1 MLLPDMFDEKV
12 ALMSQEAE
20 LSESRTTEQGTLIAL
35 SSAQMVTL
43 FTTGLEGRGATAAPV
58 EVVLDDAKG
67 AVGEK
72 VSITFFTPQSTWMEN
87 SPRFASIISQLVSSY
102 MPRGTR
108 TTSVRSWPTGRKPRA
123 KHERG
128 LYQASL
134 VTPSEGDR
142 GLSASR
148 VSKHLFH
155 KFYRGL
161 L

>member
-20 LSESRTTEQGTLIAL
+20 LSENRTTEQGTLIAL
-35 SSAQMVTL
+35 SSGQMVTL
-43 FTTGLEGRGATAAPV
+43 FTTGLEGRDATAAPV

-72 VSITFFTPQSTWMEN
+72 VSITFFTPQNIWMKN
-87 SPRFASIISQLVSSY
+87 SPRSTSIISQLVSSY

-108 TTSVRSWPTGRKPRA
+108 TTSVRSWPTGRKRQA
-123 KHERG
+123 KHECA

-142 GLSASR
+142 GLSALR
-148 VSKHLFH
+148 AAKHLL
-155 KFYRGL
+155 YQEL